1 MTEKE
6 KLLEYIDKPVLTDA
20 RNSMGCSENWYN
32 PYYAMKETF
41 TEEEIVNMSDSEINN
56 LIKLAENIM
65 EALYWWNSRSILE
78 RRDYLNKEDFTLLRV
93 DRKDGHEDYW
103 YETSKAANEY
113 LTDKYMEQS
122 MKAVFRVVYSKD
134 EDIVGV
140 ERTFPFNYDVITPED
155 DELKSILRE
164 LSR

>member
-1 MTEKE
+1 
-6 KLLEYIDKPVLTDA
+6 
-20 RNSMGCSENWYN
+20 
-32 PYYAMKETF
+32 MK
-41 TEEEIVNMSDSEINN
+41 
-56 LIKLAENIM
+56 
-65 EALYWWNSRSILE
+65 
-78 RRDYLNKEDFTLLRV
+78 KEDFTLLRV

-103 YETSKAANEY
+103 YETSKTANEY